1 MLAFRFNYR
10 FQIILA
16 VIFGVFAGLLL
27 QDKAILFD
35 PIGELFIRLL
45 QMVIV
50 PLVFT
55 SLVLGIVNLGSF
67 QNLGRIGTKTFL
79 LFLFSIFMA
88 ALIGLGTVLFLSPG
102 LVSELDV
109 QRLSVDHSSASQAGL
124 SVSGLIKEIVPSN
137 IVQAFSSDK
146 ILSVIFFS
154 ILFGFGLLSLGKK
167 ADPILSL
174 FEVLNQAIIKITGWV
189 ILLAPLGTFALMSSM
204 IGKLGIVAFK
214 SLAYYSFTVILG
226 LGIHVGLVISILL
239 IFIGKYSPFKFYQ
252 VLFPAITTAFTTN
265 SSIVSLPIAME
276 CLEKMG
282 VSKKISSLVTPL
294 GVTLNKNGTAVF
306 EVVSA
311 IFIAQVYGIELSVFQ
326 LLIITFTAT
335 LASIGSAGIPSAG
348 LVSLVFVLR
357 SVNLPLEGV
366 GLILVVDKL
375 LDMFRTTVNVLGY
388 SMVTLL
394 IAKQENEIMPL
405 SDSSL

>member
-394 IAKQENEIMPL
+394 IAKQENEIMPP

>member
-1 MLAFRFNYR
+1 MLPFRFNYQS
-10 FQIILA
+10 QILVAI
-16 VIFGVFAGLLL
+16 IFGVFAGLLL
-27 QDKAILFD
+27 QDKAIIFD
-35 PIGELFIRLL
+35 PFGELFIRLL

-67 QNLGRIGTKTFL
+67 QNLGRIGTKTFA

-88 ALIGLGTVLFLSPG
+88 ALIGLSAVLFLSPG

-109 QRLSVDHSSASQAGL
+109 QRFSSDTASASQAGL
-124 SVSGLIKEIVPSN
+124 SVSGLIKEIVPAN

-154 ILFGFGLLSLGKK
+154 ICFGFGLLSLGRK
-167 ADPILSL
+167 AEPILSF
-174 FEVLNQAIIKITGWV
+174 FEILNQAVIKITGWV
-189 ILLAPLGTFALMSSM
+189 VLLAPLGTFALMSSM
-204 IGKLGIVAFK
+204 IGKLGIAAFK

-226 LGIHVGLVISILL
+226 LGIHVGLVISILI

-252 VLFPAITTAFTTN
+252 ILFPAITTAFTTN

-311 IFIAQVYGIELSVFQ
+311 IFIAQVYGIDLSVFQ

-394 IAKQENEIMPL
+394 IAKQENEIMPP
-405 SDSSL
+405 SESSL

>member
-1 MLAFRFNYR
+1 
-10 FQIILA
+10 
-16 VIFGVFAGLLL
+16 
-27 QDKAILFD
+27 
-35 PIGELFIRLL
+35 
-45 QMVIV
+45 
-50 PLVFT
+50 
-55 SLVLGIVNLGSF
+55 
-67 QNLGRIGTKTFL
+67 
-79 LFLFSIFMA
+79 
-88 ALIGLGTVLFLSPG
+88 
-102 LVSELDV
+102 
-109 QRLSVDHSSASQAGL
+109 
-124 SVSGLIKEIVPSN
+124 
-137 IVQAFSSDK
+137 
-146 ILSVIFFS
+146 
-154 ILFGFGLLSLGKK
+154 
-167 ADPILSL
+167 
-174 FEVLNQAIIKITGWV
+174 
-189 ILLAPLGTFALMSSM
+189 
-204 IGKLGIVAFK
+204 
-214 SLAYYSFTVILG
+214 
-226 LGIHVGLVISILL
+226 VGLVISILI

-252 VLFPAITTAFTTN
+252 ILFPAITTAFTTN

-294 GVTLNKNGTAVF
+294 GVILNKNGTAVF

-311 IFIAQVYGIELSVFQ
+311 IFIAQVYGIDLSVFQ

-394 IAKQENEIMPL
+394 IAKQENEIMPP
-405 SDSSL
+405 SESSL

>member
-326 LLIITFTAT
+326 LLIITFT
-335 LASIGSAGIPSAG
+335 
-348 LVSLVFVLR
+348 LVL
-357 SVNLPLEGV
+357 
-366 GLILVVDKL
+366 
-375 LDMFRTTVNVLGY
+375 
-388 SMVTLL
+388 
-394 IAKQENEIMPL
+394 QEFQVRVWCHWYL
-405 SDSSL
+405 Y